1 MTDTATKKKPAQR
14 GAITSL
20 IDIVFPGD
28 TNHHGTL
35 FGGTGLALMD
45 RVALIAATYFWRTFF
60 VTASFERIDFRQP
73 AHIGHIIETAARPLK
88 AGRRSLAVDKDH
100 RPVPVYDPAEIISPE
115 KGGA

>member
-1 MTDTATKKKPAQR
+1 MTETATIKKPAER
-14 GAITSL
+14 GSITSL

-35 FGGTGLALMD
+35 FGGTALALMD
-45 RVALIAATYFWRTFF
+45 RVAFIAATRFGRTSF
-60 VTASFERIDFRQP
+60 VTASCARIDFRQP
-73 AHIGHIIETAARPLK
+73 AHIGQIIETAARPLK

-115 KGGA
+115 KEGA